1 MIRYLS
7 AEEVVAIHRRVLEE
21 TGGHEGIH
29 DAGLLFSASEK
40 PKASFGGKE
49 MYPDLFT
56 KASVLLEALA
66 NYHTFS
72 DGNKRTAYLAT
83 KAFLAMNGFHLR
95 VKKKEALVFILSIA
109 KKKSRLVQIATW
121 LKKHSERIK

>member
-72 DGNKRTAYLAT
+72 DGNKRTAYLAAKT
-83 KAFLAMNGFHLR
+83 FLAINGFRL
-95 VKKKEALVFILSIA
+95 KMGAKEGLVFMLSVA
-109 KKKSRLVQIATW
+109 NKQASREKITLW
-121 LKKHSERIK
+121 LKKHSKSI